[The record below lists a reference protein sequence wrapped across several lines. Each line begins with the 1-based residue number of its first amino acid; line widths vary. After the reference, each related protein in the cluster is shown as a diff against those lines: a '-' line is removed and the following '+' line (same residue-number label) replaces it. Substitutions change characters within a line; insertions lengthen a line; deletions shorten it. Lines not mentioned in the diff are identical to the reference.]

1 MWNVCFL
8 SYIEIKVPSMNTLYS
23 LNSPNLTQMYH
34 ILEQVDSLFNLF
46 GTAAKY
52 SAPLF
57 STILPILDRS
67 SGSGSGFGFL
77 MKQAT
82 GDWIN
87 GLHHCHC
94 NDRVTIGML
103 LHDLIHVLC
112 KIPDKL

>member
-34 ILEQVDSLFNLF
+34 ILEQVDNLFNLF

-77 MKQAT
+77 DISSFWNLDET
-82 GDWIN
+82 SLR
-87 GLHHCHC
+87 GL
-94 NDRVTIGML
+94 DQWPSPL
-103 LHDLIHVLC
+103 PLQ
-112 KIPDKL
+112 